1 MSSRTVIACLLGL
14 MVAGCDKQSPAPEQ
28 AANTSSGEVSSGE
41 VTSGEAS
48 GTSAPEAPKPAGAVD
63 RSHKGEAA
71 PLLAFHR
78 DGRQVHQP
86 SRLCGRPVLVNLW
99 ATWCGPCVA
108 EMPTLA
114 AQAERSKGKIAV
126 IAVAQ
131 DDAAKVKPF
140 LAGKKLDALPIY
152 LDPKLGLSV
161 HYKAN
166 LPTTILYGAN
176 GKEIWRVTGASNG
189 SARRRTSCSPKRC
202 KPGAA
207 PTKKSRPAC
216 TGRDRWG

>member
-48 GTSAPEAPKPAGAVD
+48 GASAIEAPKPTGAVD

-71 PLLAFHR
+71 PLLPFTAM
-78 DGRQVHQP
+78 DGKSTSLADFR
-86 SRLCGRPVLVNLW
+86 GRPVLVNLW

-114 AQAERSKGKIAV
+114 ATAQRLKGKVAV

-131 DDAAKVKPF
+131 DDMAKVKPF
-140 LAGKKLDALPIY
+140 LAGRKLDTLPIY
-152 LDPKLGLSV
+152 LDPKLTLSV

-166 LPTTILYGAN
+166 LPTTILYGAD
-176 GKEIWRVTGASNG
+176 GKEIWRVTGGFDWA
-189 SARRRTSCSPKRC
+189 
-202 KPGAA
+202 GAEA
-207 PTKKSRPAC
+207 TKLLAEAK
-216 TGRDRWG
+216 

>member
-71 PLLAFHR
+71 PLLAFTAM
-78 DGRQVHQP
+78 DGKSTNLHDFA
-86 SRLCGRPVLVNLW
+86 GRPVLVNLW

-176 GKEIWRVTGASNG
+176 GKEIWRVTGG
-189 SARRRTSCSPKRC
+189 FEWV
-202 KPGAA
+202 GAQA
-207 PTKKSRPAC
+207 DQLLAEAM
-216 TGRDRWG
+216 

>member
-48 GTSAPEAPKPAGAVD
+48 GASAIEAPKPTGAVD

-71 PLLAFHR
+71 PLLPFTAM
-78 DGRQVHQP
+78 DGKSTSLADFR
-86 SRLCGRPVLVNLW
+86 GRPVLVNLW

-114 AQAERSKGKIAV
+114 ATAQRLKGKVAV

-131 DDAAKVKPF
+131 DDMAKVKPF
-140 LAGKKLDALPIY
+140 LAGRKLDALPIY
-152 LDPKLGLSV
+152 LDPKLTLSV

-166 LPTTILYGAN
+166 LPTTILYGAD
-176 GKEIWRVTGASNG
+176 GKEVWRVTGGFDWAGAEASKLL
-189 SARRRTSCSPKRC
+189 AEAK
-202 KPGAA
+202 
-207 PTKKSRPAC
+207 
-216 TGRDRWG
+216 

>member
-28 AANTSSGEVSSGE
+28 AANTATGEVSSGE
-41 VTSGEAS
+41 VTAGEVTGGEVAS
-48 GTSAPEAPKPAGAVD
+48 TPEAPKPAGAVN

-71 PLLAFHR
+71 PTLGFTTLDGKPTTLADFR
-78 DGRQVHQP
+78 GK
-86 SRLCGRPVLVNLW
+86 PVLVNLW

-114 AQAERSKGKIAV
+114 ATAERLKGKVAV

-131 DDAAKVKPF
+131 DEAAKVKPF
-140 LAGKKLDALPIY
+140 LAGRKLDALPVY

-161 HYKAN
+161 HYQAN
-166 LPTTILYGAN
+166 LPTTILYGAD
-176 GKEIWRVTGASNG
+176 GKEIWRVTGGFDWA
-189 SARRRTSCSPKRC
+189 
-202 KPGAA
+202 GAEA
-207 PTKKSRPAC
+207 QKLLSEAK
-216 TGRDRWG
+216 

>member
-48 GTSAPEAPKPAGAVD
+48 GASAIEAPKPTGAVD

-71 PLLAFHR
+71 PLLPFTAM
-78 DGRQVHQP
+78 DGKSTSLADFR
-86 SRLCGRPVLVNLW
+86 GRPVLVNLW

-114 AQAERSKGKIAV
+114 ATAQRLKGKVAV

-131 DDAAKVKPF
+131 DDMAKVKPF
-140 LAGKKLDALPIY
+140 LAGRKLDALPIY
-152 LDPKLGLSV
+152 LDPKLTLSV

-166 LPTTILYGAN
+166 LPTTILYGAD
-176 GKEIWRVTGASNG
+176 GKEVWRVTGGFDWA
-189 SARRRTSCSPKRC
+189 
-202 KPGAA
+202 GAEA
-207 PTKKSRPAC
+207 TKLLAEAK
-216 TGRDRWG
+216 

>member
-28 AANTSSGEVSSGE
+28 AANTSDTQVSSGE
-41 VTSGEAS
+41 VTGGEVTGGEVPAA
-48 GTSAPEAPKPAGAVD
+48 SAPEAPRPVSAVD

-71 PLLAFHR
+71 PTLAFTSL
-78 DGRQVHQP
+78 DGKATSLADFR
-86 SRLCGRPVLVNLW
+86 GKPVLMNLW

-114 AQAERSKGKIAV
+114 ATAKRLSGKVAV

-131 DDAAKVKPF
+131 DSAAKVKPF
-140 LAGKKLDALPIY
+140 LAGKSLDALPIY
-152 LDPKLGLSV
+152 LDPNLGLSV

-166 LPTTILYGAN
+166 LPTTILYGAD
-176 GKEIWRVTGASNG
+176 GKEIWRVTGGFDWADAEAG
-189 SARRRTSCSPKRC
+189 KILAEAR
-202 KPGAA
+202 
-207 PTKKSRPAC
+207 
-216 TGRDRWG
+216 

>member
-14 MVAGCDKQSPAPEQ
+14 MVAGCDRQSPAPEQ
-28 AANTSSGEVSSGE
+28 ASNTSDTQVSSGE
-41 VTSGEAS
+41 VTGGEA
-48 GTSAPEAPKPAGAVD
+48 TAAPAPDAPKPAGAVD

-71 PLLAFHR
+71 PTLGFTTLDGKPMTLADFR
-78 DGRQVHQP
+78 DK
-86 SRLCGRPVLVNLW
+86 PVLMNLW

-114 AQAERSKGKIAV
+114 ATADRLKGKVAV

-140 LAGKKLDALPIY
+140 LTGKSLDALPIY
-152 LDPKLGLSV
+152 LDPKLSLSV

-166 LPTTILYGAN
+166 LPTTILYGAD
-176 GKEIWRVTGASNG
+176 GKEVWRVTGGFDWA
-189 SARRRTSCSPKRC
+189 
-202 KPGAA
+202 GAEA
-207 PTKKSRPAC
+207 QKLLAEAA
-216 TGRDRWG
+216 

>member
-41 VTSGEAS
+41 VTSGEATGS
-48 GTSAPEAPKPAGAVD
+48 QAPKPAGAVD

-71 PLLAFHR
+71 PLLAFTAM
-78 DGRQVHQP
+78 DGKSTNLHDFA
-86 SRLCGRPVLVNLW
+86 GRPVLVNLW

-108 EMPTLA
+108 ELPTLA

-176 GKEIWRVTGASNG
+176 GKEIWRVTGG
-189 SARRRTSCSPKRC
+189 FEWV
-202 KPGAA
+202 GAQA
-207 PTKKSRPAC
+207 DQLLAEAM
-216 TGRDRWG
+216 

>member
-41 VTSGEAS
+41 VTSGEATGS
-48 GTSAPEAPKPAGAVD
+48 QAPKPTGAVD

-71 PLLAFHR
+71 PGLGFTTLDGKPATLADFR
-78 DGRQVHQP
+78 GK
-86 SRLCGRPVLVNLW
+86 PVLVNLW

-114 AQAERSKGKIAV
+114 ATAERLKGKLAV

-152 LDPKLGLSV
+152 LDPGLGLSV

-166 LPTTILYGAN
+166 LPTTILYGAD
-176 GKEIWRVTGASNG
+176 GKEIWRVTGDLDWT
-189 SARRRTSCSPKRC
+189 SAEAK
-202 KPGAA
+202 KLLAEAA
-207 PTKKSRPAC
+207 
-216 TGRDRWG
+216 

>member
-41 VTSGEAS
+41 VTSGEATGS
-48 GTSAPEAPKPAGAVD
+48 QAPKPARAVD
-63 RSHKGEAA
+63 RSHKGETA
-71 PLLAFHR
+71 PTLAFTTL
-78 DGRQVHQP
+78 DGKPATLADFR
-86 SRLCGRPVLVNLW
+86 GKPVLVNLW

-176 GKEIWRVTGASNG
+176 GKEIWRVTGG
-189 SARRRTSCSPKRC
+189 FEWV
-202 KPGAA
+202 GAQA
-207 PTKKSRPAC
+207 
-216 TGRDRWG
+216 DRLLAEAM

>member
-28 AANTSSGEVSSGE
+28 ANNSSTGEVSSGE
-41 VTSGEAS
+41 VTGGEVAS
-48 GTSAPEAPKPAGAVD
+48 SAPEAPKAAGAVD
-63 RSHKGEAA
+63 RAHKGEAA
-71 PLLAFHR
+71 PSLGFTTLDGKSMTLADFR
-78 DGRQVHQP
+78 GK
-86 SRLCGRPVLVNLW
+86 PVLMNLW

-114 AQAERSKGKIAV
+114 VTADRLKGKVAV

-140 LAGKKLDALPIY
+140 LAGRKLDALPIY
-152 LDPKLGLSV
+152 LDPKLSLSV

-166 LPTTILYGAN
+166 LPTTILYGADS
-176 GKEIWRVTGASNG
+176 KEVWRVTGGFDWA
-189 SARRRTSCSPKRC
+189 
-202 KPGAA
+202 GAEA
-207 PTKKSRPAC
+207 QKLLAEA
-216 TGRDRWG
+216 